1 MFLGTYLVSVTSGK
15 RISIPS
21 VFRENLGKERI
32 SIPSVFREN
41 LGKELIL
48 SQWYEECLV
57 LVGKSSLNTLLGR
70 VTGDQ
75 RTIIEPIRKTEH
87 FIFASSY
94 EVVPD
99 DQGRIVVPDRLVAY
113 ANLKD
118 QVYFLGVGDRVEIWN
133 KEIWEEREKEVA
145 KDAASYIE
153 DLAKR
158 NEK

>member
-21 VFRENLGKERI
+21 VFRENLGKE
-32 SIPSVFREN
+32 
-41 LGKELIL
+41 LIL

-57 LVGKSSLNTLLGR
+57 LVSKSSLNTLLSR
-70 VTGDQ
+70 VTGSE
-75 RTIIEPIRKTEH
+75 RVIIEPIRKTEH

-99 DQGRIVVPDRLVAY
+99 DQGRIVIPDRLVTY

-118 QVYFLGVGDRVEIWN
+118 QVYFLGVGDRVEVWN
-133 KEIWEEREKEVA
+133 KEIWEDREKEVA

-153 DLAKR
+153 ELAKR
-158 NEK
+158 NGK